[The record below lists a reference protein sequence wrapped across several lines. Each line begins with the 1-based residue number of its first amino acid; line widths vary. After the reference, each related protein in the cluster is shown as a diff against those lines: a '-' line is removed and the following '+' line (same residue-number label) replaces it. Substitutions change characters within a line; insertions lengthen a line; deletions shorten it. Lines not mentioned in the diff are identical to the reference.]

1 MKRRKTDVFYALLT
15 NGAHIGVCFLCYLLR
30 VFDLYE
36 KKSFQAGVFILDALI
51 WILCGLVCSLGKNDN
66 KQQNGLLFAFYTL
79 IPITLITSLSAI
91 LGSRADAVLSWSSFF
106 FIGAIVNFWN
116 RPFIL
121 ISGLIKNDAYLF
133 FFTILIVLFAVISFM
148 YYNGVRLNKA
158 KRRRGKR
165 RRVSAADRVQTNK
178 QEKIS

>member
-36 KKSFQAGVFILDALI
+36 KKSFQAGVFILDALV
-51 WILCGLVCSLGKNDN
+51 WILCGLVCALGKNDN

-79 IPITLITSLSAI
+79 IPITLVTAVSAL
-91 LGSRADAVLSWSSFF
+91 LGSRAGAVLSWSSFF

-116 RPFIL
+116 RPFIIL
-121 ISGLIKNDAYLF
+121 AGLIKNDAYLLF
-133 FFTILIVLFAVISFM
+133 FSILVVIFAVIAFM
-148 YYNGVRLNKA
+148 YYNGVKLNQA

-165 RRVSAADRVQTNK
+165 RRESAADRAQTSSVK
-178 QEKIS
+178 KIS